1 MENDEYITATKVREK
16 YKVSSNTL
24 RNWSLTGKVKFVRP
38 NNGNRLYHQEDI
50 RRIFGEKSADTR
62 KVICYARVSSF
73 KQKEDLERQKEK
85 LKENYKDS
93 EVISDI
99 GSGLNWKRKGF
110 NSILE
115 QVLKENVKEIVVT
128 YKDRLCRFGFEM
140 FEFVCKN
147 RGTDVVV
154 LNKTEDDEDETQ
166 ELQEDL
172 LAIITFFTARHHGKR
187 SHKNK
192 NKK

>member
-1 MENDEYITATKVREK
+1 MKNDEYITATKVREK

-24 RNWSLTGKVKFVRP
+24 RNWSIVGKVKFVRP

-50 RRIFGEKSADTR
+50 KRIFGEESTDTR
-62 KVICYARVSSF
+62 KSICYARVSSF
-73 KQKEDLERQKEK
+73 KQKDDLERQKEK
-85 LKENYKDS
+85 LKKHYNNY

-99 GSGLNWKRKGF
+99 GSGLNFKRKGF

-115 QVLKENVKEIVVT
+115 QVLKGNIREIVVT

-147 RGTDVVV
+147 KGTNIVV
-154 LNKTEDDEDETQ
+154 LNKTDDLEDETE

-172 LAIITFFTARHHGKR
+172 LAIITFFTAKHHGKR
-187 SHKNK
+187 SYKNK
-192 NKK
+192 IKK